1 MDEIT
6 FNSMDDDRWYDQ
18 DYVLLLIENTVHEAT
33 YERSR
38 GWFYLFN
45 HWNFEGK
52 DGLDEHIMLDDER
65 LKGWAFCEIWRNHD

>member
-1 MDEIT
+1 MAEIT

-33 YERSR
+33 YERGR

-52 DGLDEHIMLDDER
+52 DGLDEHIMWDDER
-65 LKGWAFCEIWRNHD
+65 LKGWSYCNMEKA